1 MILYPVEI
9 DWMLWIFL
17 LEKSWP
23 PVTVPKNHSFSMQL
37 KPTLRETTCPSPH
50 ITNSSQGCAVLQAP
64 EGPFLVFVFV
74 LPDHDFLC
82 VSIR

>member
-23 PVTVPKNHSFSMQL
+23 PVTVPKPQFFDAA
-37 KPTLRETTCPSPH
+37 ETHAAGNNLPFPSH
-50 ITNSSQGCAVLQAP
+50 NKLISRMCSVASA
-64 EGPFLVFVFV
+64 
-74 LPDHDFLC
+74 
-82 VSIR
+82 